1 LAATAFVA
9 AVGYLVW
16 PVTNRAVATKPEGKT
31 KKGKKN

>member
-16 PVTNRAVATKPEGKT
+16 PMTNPPVAAKPEGKT
-31 KKGKKN
+31 TKGKKN